1 MSIPSII
8 IYPWK
13 ISTIRV
19 IAKEIVLL
27 PAPVLPTIPI
37 FSPEFTL
44 KVKPFKTISVSGR
57 YLKKTS
63 LNSISPFSGQ
73 LSLFLIILKS

>member
-73 LSLFLIILKS
+73 LSLFLIISKS